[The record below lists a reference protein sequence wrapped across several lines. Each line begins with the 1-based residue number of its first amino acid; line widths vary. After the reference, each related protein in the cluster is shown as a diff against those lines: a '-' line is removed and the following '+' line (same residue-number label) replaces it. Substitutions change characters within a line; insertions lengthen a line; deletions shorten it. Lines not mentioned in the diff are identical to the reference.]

1 MSTILGTI
9 IFIGILFSAVIP
21 MQLVMKQAD
30 TLYTQLLHEV
40 NQADE
45 DRLNEDLLMYAYPIE
60 ESSNELRIKVVN
72 KCEIPITLTRFWIKD
87 NYTEIN
93 NSVNVG
99 GSATLGPYAVEL
111 VENTSYPI
119 KVVTERGNV
128 VRSASDSLYYA
139 DGIWYTPSLG
149 ISINIANDKG
159 KYYIRVSN
167 TTWYAEYNTQGQDFG
182 DLIKYFEVA
191 EPGYYNVVTRKST
204 GGGWLNLPGTP
215 MTIEI
220 KWPDGTPIVYV
231 YTSGLDL

>member
-99 GSATLGPYAVEL
+99 GSATL
-111 VENTSYPI
+111 
-119 KVVTERGNV
+119 TERGNV